1 MNVSS
6 NPSGQSGNLS
16 APAYEPEVWNSRVS
30 NADLTAF
37 SQANREVLLRVLA
50 STEYRHPA
58 TESDMRMTAHRL
70 DRAPVE
76 RTQDAL
82 VQFNQAVE
90 HAKGDLDKVAAQ
102 FGMTRADVERF
113 EPLARETYL
122 AQGFQDYANCY
133 SYAMNDMDRYRH
145 GGDVPGERGRFDFS
159 SRSDRDY
166 KTFQQELVKAIE
178 ADGAMIGGANAQPL
192 EGYYRVAVYT
202 RPPLMDAR
210 QQGDAPAMDYH
221 FVRENTDGTW
231 SQKEGAHPQT
241 GSGRVTNRDD
251 AGAVITD
258 PRTAA
263 LGRYEFLTYAYVP
276 QGGLDVGPPYEP
288 KTKPGS
294 LDLPVRPEEDWMR
307 RSSDPYT
314 ETVSRGTPLRP

>member
-1 MNVSS
+1 MSS
-6 NPSGQSGNLS
+6 SQSGQSGNPS

-37 SQANREVLLRVLA
+37 SQSHRETLLRVLA
-50 STEYRHPA
+50 STEARRPA
-58 TESDMRMTAHRL
+58 TETDMRMATHRL

-90 HAKGDLDKVAAQ
+90 QSKGDLDKVAAR
-102 FGMTRADVERF
+102 FGMSRAEVERF

-133 SYAMNDMDRYRH
+133 SYAMNDMDRYRQ

-159 SRSDRDY
+159 SRSDSDY

-202 RPPLMDAR
+202 RPPLPGGP
-210 QQGDAPAMDYH
+210 QGDVPAMDYH
-221 FVRENTDGTW
+221 FVRENADGTW

-241 GSGRVTNRDD
+241 GAGRVTNRDD
-251 AGAVITD
+251 TGAVITD
-258 PRTAA
+258 PRAAA

-288 KTKPGS
+288 KSKPGS
-294 LDLPVRPEEDWMR
+294 LDLPLKPEEDWMR
-307 RSSDPYT
+307 RDSDPYA